1 MMIPNYIDDTQA
13 AKGNMA
19 VRSEHFP
26 QNCRFNDKEG
36 IHRRPID
43 PPSIFH
49 IKETSCIGTPA
60 PKPRYTTKATAFL
73 RRDDAKIDPD
83 KEWKELKERES
94 INTSYLKIRFVA
106 LLNI

>member
-1 MMIPNYIDDTQA
+1 MKCSIYGCYNGNDNKKNRKKTAADELADTNDDEPPTKVRLYSFPRDAALRAEWIRMIPNYIDDTQA

-19 VRSEHFP
+19 VCSEHFP

-49 IKETSCIGTPA
+49 I
-60 PKPRYTTKATAFL
+60 
-73 RRDDAKIDPD
+73 
-83 KEWKELKERES
+83 
-94 INTSYLKIRFVA
+94 
-106 LLNI
+106 